1 MKRAMLSTRTVYSFV
16 GENKT
21 ITEYLAVLEATVRL
35 GLRQGL
41 AKDLAVGNNGIVFAI
56 CAAVVELDLEPM
68 FVGTNVDIEGF
79 FGKASGE
86 GDMELVR
93 NGVVVGD
100 ADEALDDGAVG

>member
-56 CAAVVELDLEPM
+56 WPM